1 MRPYYIVSGG
11 HLVKKDN
18 SLAFIKENAEEE
30 IPVESVDSVIIYG
43 NTTISTPVIEL
54 LSQKGIPVFLHSY
67 YGRYF
72 SSILP
77 ENYLQG
83 GQVTVLQAK
92 TYLDPQRR
100 MELARSF
107 VKGAGNN
114 FNKILTKYRAG
125 KIIIPT
131 ESIENSGSVT
141 ELMGIEGNIAQ
152 SYFEA
157 IDTILPEKF
166 RIVRRVRRPPNNF
179 GNALISFL
187 NSLVY
192 SITASEIF
200 STHLNPEISFLHEPG
215 VRRTSL
221 SLDVSEIFKPLLSH
235 SVAISLIK
243 TRQITQDSFKTEHG
257 ILLTEIAKK
266 KVLEAFD
273 RKLMDTYYVSSLK
286 RNVSNKH
293 LIRLELY
300 KLEKAILGEIEYK
313 PFKPRRW

>member
-1 MRPYYIVSGG
+1 MRPYYIISGG
-11 HLVKKDN
+11 HLVKKEN
-18 SLAFIKENAEEE
+18 SLALMKENGEEE
-30 IPVESVDSVIIYG
+30 IPIESVDSVIIYG
-43 NTTISTPVIEL
+43 NTTISTPVLEL

-83 GQVTVLQAK
+83 GQVTVMQAK
-92 TYLDPQRR
+92 AFLDCNRR
-100 MELARSF
+100 MAFARSF
-107 VKGAGNN
+107 VTGAGNN
-114 FNKILTKYRAG
+114 FNKILVKFKAK
-125 KIIIPT
+125 KIKIPI
-131 ESIENSGSVT
+131 EYIENSST
-141 ELMGIEGNIAQ
+141 IPELMGIEGNIAQ

-166 RIVRRVRRPPNNF
+166 RIVKRVRRPPNNF

-187 NSLVY
+187 NSLLY
-192 SITASEIF
+192 SMTASEIF
-200 STHLNPEISFLHEPG
+200 ATHLNPEISFLHEPG
-215 VRRTSL
+215 VRRSSL
-221 SLDVSEIFKPLLSH
+221 SLDVTEIFKPLLSH

-243 TRQITQDSFKTEHG
+243 TRQITPDSFKTEHG
-257 ILLTEIAKK
+257 ILLTESAKR

-286 RNVSNKH
+286 RKVSNKH

-300 KLEKAILGEIEYK
+300 KIENAILSEVQYK